1 MFEAGHSAQAV
12 ATTLG
17 IGLRTAFKWRGQ
29 MGFPPPNAGKA
40 FAEARKKPKLDAK
53 TPPEGVRDPS
63 LAVSTDEGEDAS
75 EITAGIAAE
84 LIDEVERLLASDME
98 DAILQDHLLAA
109 LTALDSEATEGPDAT
124 VGAPPGV
131 TELSELQQS
140 KTSESRSDRK
150 TLLRRSLEATARP
163 RVQGD
168 LPSAQTSPRAE
179 WVK

>member
-1 MFEAGHSAQAV
+1 
-12 ATTLG
+12 
-17 IGLRTAFKWRGQ
+17 
-29 MGFPPPNAGKA
+29 
-40 FAEARKKPKLDAK
+40 
-53 TPPEGVRDPS
+53 

-168 LPSAQTSPRAE
+168 LQSAQTSPRAE